1 VGMGNLEMDDENLSA
16 LGYEQDMR
24 SGLED
29 EIRTECPP
37 AGKERSLRTLLEY
50 LPRTSKQR
58 STANMKERSA
68 WN

>member
-1 VGMGNLEMDDENLSA
+1 MGNLEMDEENLSA
-16 LGYEQDMR
+16 LDYEQDIR

-37 AGKERSLRTLLEY
+37 AGKEKSLRILLEY

-58 STANMKERSA
+58 STANIKEKSA
-68 WN
+68 WK